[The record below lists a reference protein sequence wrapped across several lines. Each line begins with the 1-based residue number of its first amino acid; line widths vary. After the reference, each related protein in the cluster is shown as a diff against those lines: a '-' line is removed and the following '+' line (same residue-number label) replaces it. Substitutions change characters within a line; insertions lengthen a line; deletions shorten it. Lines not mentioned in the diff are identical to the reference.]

1 MGIVALDDHPGVL
14 LQFRCV
20 EHLEQGL
27 GHPLDQPRLEVR
39 GEPAL
44 EQLDANERHLL
55 GHVLHEIG
63 SVVRNVVEGHGGD
76 RLHERHAA
84 FRVKLVVQAAVD
96 GNHVASVSVL
106 VSPSIVI
113 STGTIEVNITVIF
126 AVSVVPTLRQCATR

>member
-39 GEPAL
+39 GKPAL

-55 GHVLHEIG
+55 GHVLHAAGFAEREIV
-63 SVVRNVVEGHGGD
+63 SLVRNVVKGYGGG
-76 RLHERHAA
+76 RLHERRTA
-84 FRVKLVVQAAVD
+84 FQAKLVVQAA
-96 GNHVASVSVL
+96 
-106 VSPSIVI
+106 
-113 STGTIEVNITVIF
+113 
-126 AVSVVPTLRQCATR
+126 

>member
-39 GEPAL
+39 SKPTF
-44 EQLDANERHLL
+44 EQFDANERHLL
-55 GHVLHEIG
+55 GHVLYAAGFAEHEIV
-63 SVVRNVVEGHGGD
+63 SLVRNVVEGYGGD

-84 FRVKLVVQAAVD
+84 FRVELVVHAARPRPRR
-96 GNHVASVSVL
+96 L
-106 VSPSIVI
+106 RERLCLTPSIVI
-113 STGTIEVNITVIF
+113 STGT
-126 AVSVVPTLRQCATR
+126 LR